1 MSDYSPLLQQGLRLV
16 RQAADEDAAGQ
27 SREALK
33 HYRLALE
40 AFLAVI
46 RTEKNQKIVNTVLP
60 QVRLYMQRAEE
71 LQNELDVEGLLDSV
85 EPPHTPADPAAVAP
99 AAPPPKRAAEALLAG
114 SSPFPPP
121 PPQQRPQE
129 QQQQQTQQQQQQQ
142 FSCFP
147 QTLFSADQVTAFAK
161 PPQTVPAAVVA
172 ETVQREHDRLLAQ
185 DFPSPPSQQ
194 QPQPQQQQQQQPQK
208 PKQEENGLQRHTLEI
223 SDGERGFGPET
234 LYGTLVTADTMGV
247 RVADPALGSARQLR
261 VLLRLC
267 EVVLRRATGPVL
279 FEVQTRR
286 APPPSD
292 QLDIFHQLSAAL
304 HAFNRSRL
312 VVTFAEGPITSSEAG
327 CTVVFSNGA
336 RVHGSRGLDVYRT
349 QDMAPWAVGTSD
361 YELCPCFPATFEYT
375 VPLPPKDH

>member
-1 MSDYSPLLQQGLRLV
+1 M
-16 RQAADEDAAGQ
+16 
-27 SREALK
+27 
-33 HYRLALE
+33 
-40 AFLAVI
+40 
-46 RTEKNQKIVNTVLP
+46 
-60 QVRLYMQRAEE
+60 
-71 LQNELDVEGLLDSV
+71 
-85 EPPHTPADPAAVAP
+85 
-99 AAPPPKRAAEALLAG
+99 
-114 SSPFPPP
+114 
-121 PPQQRPQE
+121 
-129 QQQQQTQQQQQQQ
+129 
-142 FSCFP
+142 
-147 QTLFSADQVTAFAK
+147 
-161 PPQTVPAAVVA
+161 
-172 ETVQREHDRLLAQ
+172 
-185 DFPSPPSQQ
+185 
-194 QPQPQQQQQQQPQK
+194 
-208 PKQEENGLQRHTLEI
+208 
-223 SDGERGFGPET
+223 
-234 LYGTLVTADTMGV
+234 TADTTGV